1 MQDARKGESSSDYGN
16 PAEITPGRTGHL
28 RELRSPHRLRRD
40 RQQDREARYACNGN
54 HECRRNPLRVPA
66 DWADRLIIGSVLVAV
81 LTDNGISTVK
91 SAITKPDE
99 AENAGRT
106 FPDEDVGLL
115 REDPYFFLQ
124 AVRTMENA
132 RNFLATFITRVKLFP
147 DRAVVHYA
155 MPLPGRQPPG
165 RSDETGSPALRK
177 PRQLNK
183 GHPAPCP

>member
-1 MQDARKGESSSDYGN
+1 MTMG
-16 PAEITPGRTGHL
+16 TPPK
-28 RELRSPHRLRRD
+28 SPLD
-40 RQQDREARYACNGN
+40 GLVICGSCGAPIDFEGPGQGREARYACNGN

-66 DWADRLIIGSVLVAV
+66 DWADRLIIGSILVAV

-99 AENAGRT
+99 AENAGRA
-106 FPDEDVGLL
+106 FPGEDVGLL

-124 AVRTMENA
+124 SVRTMENA

-155 MPLPGRQPPG
+155 MPLPADSHLAGATKQEVPL
-165 RSDETGSPALRK
+165 SANLV
-177 PRQLNK
+177 N
-183 GHPAPCP
+183 